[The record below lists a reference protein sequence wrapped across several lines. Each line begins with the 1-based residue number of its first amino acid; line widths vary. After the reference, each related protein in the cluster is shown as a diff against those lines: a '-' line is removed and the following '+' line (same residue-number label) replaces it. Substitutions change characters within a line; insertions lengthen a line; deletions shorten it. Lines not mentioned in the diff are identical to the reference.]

1 MPLSILTRTVAW
13 DTKPVSTRMGDRDI
27 RDKNAVFVG
36 IDVSSRSLDVVV
48 RPTGEY
54 WSTTNTDKG
63 IDDLIGKLDG
73 IKSELIV
80 VEATGGL
87 EINVVCKLRSA
98 GLPVVAVNP
107 RQIRDFAKATGRL
120 AKTDRIDAGIIAHFG
135 EAVRPPVRE
144 IKDEDLQ
151 ALNDALTRRKQ
162 VVDMLT
168 AEKNRL
174 IRARGKVAKDI
185 SAHISWL
192 EKRLGNIDDALKR
205 QIKNNPIWCQKVE
218 ILQSVPGIGPVLSM
232 TLIAALPELGKVGP
246 KQIAALV
253 GVAPFNHDSGTYRGR
268 RIVWGGRS
276 AVRSVLYMATL
287 VAVRFNPV
295 LKAFYNR
302 LIQDG
307 KKAKVAITACM
318 RKLLII
324 VNAMLRDGVPWQA
337 NNV

>member
-1 MPLSILTRTVAW
+1 MGGR
-13 DTKPVSTRMGDRDI
+13 DVS
-27 RDKNAVFVG
+27 DKNAVFVG
-36 IDVSSRSLDVVV
+36 IDVSSNALDVGV
-48 RPTGEY
+48 RPFGEH

-63 IDDLIGKLDG
+63 IDELTGKLNDL
-73 IKSELIV
+73 KPELIV

-98 GLPVVAVNP
+98 GLPIVVVNP
-107 RQIRDFAKATGRL
+107 RQVRDFAKATGRL
-120 AKTDRIDAGIIAHFG
+120 AKTDKIDAGIIAHFG

-144 IKDEDLQ
+144 VKDEDLQ
-151 ALNDALTRRKQ
+151 ALNDALVRRKQ
-162 VVDMLT
+162 IVDMLT

-174 IRARGKVAKDI
+174 IRARGKMAKDI

-192 EKRLGNIDDALKR
+192 EKRLGHIDDALKK
-205 QIKNNPIWCQKVE
+205 QIKNNPIWCKKVD

-276 AVRSVLYMATL
+276 AVRSVLYMAAL

-295 LKAFYNR
+295 LKAFYSR
-302 LIQDG
+302 LIQSG
-307 KKAKVAITACM
+307 KKAKVTITACM

-324 VNAMLRDGVPWQA
+324 INAMLRDGVSWQA
-337 NNV
+337 NNA